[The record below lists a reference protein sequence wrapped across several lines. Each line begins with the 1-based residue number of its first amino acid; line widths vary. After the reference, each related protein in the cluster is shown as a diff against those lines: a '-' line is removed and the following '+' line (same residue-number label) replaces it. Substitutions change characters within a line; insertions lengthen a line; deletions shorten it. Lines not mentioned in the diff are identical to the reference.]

1 MRTTEASDPKSL
13 SGRVDAVYRA
23 WRDTYAKAGEP
34 SDSWPVETYEDAVI
48 VQTGDGYQRYPYT
61 YASDGAVTF
70 GDPEPVTPNVGY
82 TPEAVGVLALSAD
95 RFTEAGAKTKTEDG
109 QKYPASDYAY
119 VPDPDSPSGWKLR
132 LTSTPGGA
140 PDPGIVGA
148 AVAALGKGFR
158 GQKVQ
163 IPAEDL
169 PRVKA
174 RVRAAWHKAHPDAK
188 PDDMPDALTEAGLT
202 RFAEPLEAAGRILES
217 VDGIGPDGGRV
228 WRITMIRP
236 GVSANGRRYRP
247 EVLAEA
253 AALYEGAK
261 AFDGHRTDA
270 ERDAS
275 AVRNL
280 AGWHTDVEAQSDGS
294 LQSTLHVAESA
305 PHVRSLLITAY
316 ESKNPNLV
324 GFSHDVSGT
333 SKPVAEGG
341 RLIRDVTKIVEVH
354 SVDIVADPAAGGRL
368 ERLVASRQK
377 GEIPV
382 DLKELHEFLDGL
394 SDEDRAAALAKYNAT
409 VAPAVTPAAEPVV
422 EAAKEKGKERILEAG
437 SVEQRFVLTEALS
450 ATNLPEDAKT
460 KIRRTVTEGDFT
472 EAAILTKIAETKDLW
487 DAVLA
492 ARPQPLPGQRIT
504 VTEVGAENRAKA
516 LDGLFSGETVDG
528 IRPFRSLREA
538 FAAFSGYSPYDTED
552 FNRRLLA
559 ESVGAFASTED
570 QRRLRESII
579 SSTWSSALGD
589 SITRRAIA
597 EYQDPSLASWKLIVS
612 DTPPI
617 TDFRTQRRDRIG
629 GYDVLTVVAEKGT
642 YPALTSPTDEEATYS
657 VTKKGGT
664 EDLTLEVIANDDIGA
679 VRRIPK
685 SLGRAAA
692 LTLYRAV
699 WQTTLAANALIYDG
713 VALFDSTHANT
724 TAAALGETG
733 IGTLRN
739 LMVTQTRLGESSGF
753 LMATPKFLVVPSELF
768 VTAFKLT
775 QSGSSVAGGEA
786 ASNAWGAGNIPNP
799 WQGLVPI
806 EVPIWTDADDWLLVA
821 DPKTIPTIEVGFY
834 LGREDPEILIQD
846 APAVGSVFT
855 ADTITYKVRHI
866 WGLTVLDYRGF
877 QRGTQ

>member
-1 MRTTEASDPKSL
+1 MKPTTTEATDPKSL
-13 SGRVDAVYRA
+13 TGRVDSVHRA
-23 WRDTYAKAGEP
+23 WRATYAKPGEP
-34 SDSWPVETYEDAVI
+34 SDSWPVEVYEDAVI
-48 VQTGDGYQRYPYT
+48 IEIGDEKGTEYQRYPYT
-61 YASDGAVTF
+61 MTDAGAVTF
-70 GDPEPVTPNVGY
+70 GDPEKVTANVGY
-82 TPEAVGVLALSAD
+82 TAEARAVLANSAD
-95 RFTEAGAKTKTEDG
+95 KYAEA
-109 QKYPASDYAY
+109 
-119 VPDPDSPSGWKLR
+119 
-132 LTSTPGGA
+132 
-140 PDPGIVGA
+140 
-148 AVAALGKGFR
+148 
-158 GQKVQ
+158 
-163 IPAEDL
+163 
-169 PRVKA
+169 
-174 RVRAAWHKAHPDAK
+174 
-188 PDDMPDALTEAGLT
+188 T
-202 RFAEPLEAAGRILES
+202 RFVEPLEADGRILES

-228 WRITMIRP
+228 WRITMVRP
-236 GVSANGRRYRP
+236 GVSLNGRRYRP
-247 EVLAEA
+247 EVLTEA
-253 AALYEGAK
+253 AHLYEGAK

-280 AGWHTDVEAQSDGS
+280 AGWHTDVAAQDDGS
-294 LQSTLHVAESA
+294 LQSTFHVAESA
-305 PHVRSLLITAY
+305 PHIRSLFLAAY
-316 ESKNPNLV
+316 QSRNPNLV
-324 GFSHDVSGT
+324 GFSHDVSGS

-354 SVDIVADPAAGGRL
+354 SVDVVADPAAGGRL

-377 GEIPV
+377 GEVPV

-409 VAPAVTPAAEPVV
+409 VAPVAPPATEPVV
-422 EAAKEKGKERILEAG
+422 EAAKAKTTERILEAG
-437 SVEQRFVLTEALS
+437 SVEQRFVLSEALG

-460 KIRRTVTEGDFT
+460 KIRKTVTAGNYT
-472 EAAILTKIAETKDLW
+472 EAAILTKITETTDLW

-492 ARPQPLPGQRIT
+492 SRPQPLPGQRIT
-504 VTEVGAENRAKA
+504 VTETGAEDRAKA
-516 LDGLFSGETVDG
+516 LDGLFAGEPVG
-528 IRPFRSLREA
+528 NIRPFRSLKEA
-538 FAAFSGYSPYDTED
+538 YAAFSGYSPYDTED

-559 ESVGAFASTED
+559 ESAGAFASAED

-579 SSTWSSALGD
+579 SSTWASALGD

-597 EYQDPSLASWKLIVS
+597 EYSDPSLNSWRLIVS
-612 DTPPI
+612 DIVPI

-642 YPALTSPTDEEATYS
+642 YPALTSPTDEEATYAI
-657 VTKKGGT
+657 TKKGGT
-664 EDLTLEVIANDDIGA
+664 EDLTLEIIANDDIGA

-692 LTLYRAV
+692 LTLYRAI
-699 WQTTLAANALIYDG
+699 WQTTLASNATIYDN
-713 VALFDSTHANT
+713 VALFDSAHANT

-739 LMVTQTRLGESSGF
+739 LMVTQTRLGETSGF
-753 LMATPKFLVVPSELF
+753 LAATPKFLAVPPELF

-786 ASNAWGAGNIPNP
+786 ASNAWGAGNISNP

-806 EVPIWTDADDWLLVA
+806 EVPTWTDANDWMLIA
-821 DPKTIPTIEVGFY
+821 DPKSIPTMEVGFY
-834 LGREDPEILIQD
+834 LGRQDPEILIQD